1 MLIVFAAIA
10 LAAFAEET
18 SEEESGV
25 YTTEVT
31 ELPDP
36 TSRSG
41 VPKTWVVLISCIG
54 SLAVVTVSVVILCC
68 KKPPMEGGDA
78 HVLLAS
84 REY

>member
-18 SEEESGV
+18 SEEESVV

-68 KKPPMEGGDA
+68 KKPPMEGDA